1 MKECLK
7 TYGVKRETSDLL
19 RNYFHEPYQ
28 TVVFNGA
35 YSSEELISSGVPQ
48 GSVFGL

>member
-7 TYGVKRETSDLL
+7 TYGVKRKILDLL
-19 RNYFHEPYQ
+19 RNYFHERYK
-28 TVVFNGA
+28 TVVLNGA

>member
-1 MKECLK
+1 MIKNVCVQRKIL
-7 TYGVKRETSDLL
+7 DLL
-19 RNYFHEPYQ
+19 RNYIYERYQ
-28 TVVFNGA
+28 TVVLNGA